1 MNYAL
6 NKNSKIKHAIKSLDP
21 DDQQMLSKTFHEV
34 GLKSLWSMFYI
45 EFNKIMLLLI
55 LL

>member
-1 MNYAL
+1 
-6 NKNSKIKHAIKSLDP
+6 
-21 DDQQMLSKTFHEV
+21 MLSKTFHEV